1 MIPIL
6 KKIVNWFTNNI
17 RVVTI
22 SIITLLTVTIFVLG
36 NQLKDKNQEVDRLLA
51 NARAY
56 EQIASNT
63 EKQNRVLQLTINEL
77 NNSKD
82 SLVQEVNEVR
92 QELKIKDKNL
102 TQIDVINT
110 VIQDTIVKTIE
121 VEPNFETE
129 LKPNPLTTITV
140 SRQDSILTA
149 KIDIR
154 NQQILFV
161 EEKKEFKNKY
171 KNGWIRFWH
180 FDWKKIRVRKYQ
192 IYNTNN
198 LIKVTDT
205 RIIEIN
211 N

>member
-51 NARAY
+51 NMRAY

-180 FDWKKIRVRKYQ
+180 FDWKKIRVRKYR